1 MSERYEIKTV
11 SDFTKVPSDKVGEC
25 LQDFAEWLALMQQH
39 KQIESLLDKLADTD
53 GAFSTQKEVFVWVDD
68 GKRGV
73 SRVEFS
79 VREADQ

>member
-11 SDFTKVPSDKVGEC
+11 SDFTKVPADKVSEC
-25 LQDFAEWLALMQQH
+25 LQDFSEWLSLMSQH
-39 KQIESLLDKLADTD
+39 KQLESLLDKLAETD

-73 SRVEFS
+73 SGVEFS
-79 VREADQ
+79 VKEADQ